1 MLTIRGLADIVAN
14 GWAAGKLV
22 LMADTFLPDRQD
34 NVATDFTEYSGPGY
48 TGGHNGASRKTLA
61 SLAVNED
68 DANQRA
74 ELDAADPSAWT
85 GLTGPAAVGTMIGVI
100 RQVTADSDTVIRG
113 YVPIK
118 SRSLAITAATA
129 ANPAVLTAAAHG
141 LANGQ
146 VVYLDGIAGGTW
158 AANVNKR
165 WFVVGNVT
173 TNTFELTGINSTGFG
188 TATFASALVYRP
200 TPMNGA
206 DFQPQFDAEGLF
218 QIAAID
224 GE

>member
-1 MLTIRGLADIVAN
+1 MWTIRGLADVIAN
-14 GWAAGKLV
+14 GWTAGKLV

-68 DANQRA
+68 DANQRV
-74 ELDAADPSAWT
+74 ELDAADPSAWS
-85 GLTGPAAVGTMIGVI
+85 GLTGPAAVGVVLGVI
-100 RQVTADSDTVIRG
+100 RQVTADSDSVIRG
-113 YVPIK
+113 YLPIK
-118 SRSLAITAATA
+118 SRGLAVTAATA
-129 ANPAVLTAAAHG
+129 ANPAVLTANAHG
-141 LANGQ
+141 LTNGQ
-146 VVYLDGIAGGTW
+146 VVYLEGFAGGTW
-158 AANVNKR
+158 ATNVNKR

-173 TNTFELTGINSTGFG
+173 TNTFELTGINATGFG
-188 TATFASALVYRP
+188 TATFASAMVYRP

-206 DFQPQFDAEGLF
+206 DFTPQFDAEGMF
-218 QIAAID
+218 QLAAVI